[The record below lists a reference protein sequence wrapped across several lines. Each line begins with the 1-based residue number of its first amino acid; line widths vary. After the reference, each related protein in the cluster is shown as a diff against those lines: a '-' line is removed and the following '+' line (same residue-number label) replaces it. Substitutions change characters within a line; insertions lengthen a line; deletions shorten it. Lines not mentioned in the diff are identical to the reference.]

1 LMPRARAPLATL
13 SNAVQLYDDGPLF
26 WIEFQ
31 LMSKRIQPAC
41 AALTA
46 SRYRE
51 RSVELR
57 FWRLPPEENP
67 KRLPAGGGGGGAG
80 GARLGGGGCWGGG
93 GGSEGAGVC
102 GAVVVC
108 DGGG

>member
-1 LMPRARAPLATL
+1 MMPRILMPRARAPVATL
-13 SNAVQLYDDGPLF
+13 SNAVQLYDDGPVF
-26 WIEFQ
+26 WIAFQ

-57 FWRLPPEENP
+57 FWRFPPAENP
-67 KRLPAGGGGGGAG
+67 KRLPLGAGGGAG
-80 GARLGGGGCWGGG
+80 
-93 GGSEGAGVC
+93 
-102 GAVVVC
+102 VVVVVV
-108 DGGG
+108 DVDVGVVVVVFG

>member
-1 LMPRARAPLATL
+1 MMPRILMPRARAPLATL

-67 KRLPAGGGGGGAG
+67 KRLPAGGAGGGAG
-80 GARLGGGGCWGGG
+80 
-93 GGSEGAGVC
+93 
-102 GAVVVC
+102 VVVVVV
-108 DGGG
+108 DVGVVVVVVGVVVVVVGV